1 MKPIILQTIKLT
13 KRFGTFTANDQ
24 IDFDLIEGEI
34 HAIAGENGAGKSTL
48 MKMLYGVY
56 PITEGQLLID
66 GTPQTVWNP
75 NAARASGIGM
85 VFQDF
90 RLIPAFTVTEN
101 IFISLRGGGRI
112 LDRKTLRKKIQE
124 MSDRYALQVDPDAE
138 VWRLDLGQRQHIEI
152 IKLLLQEGT
161 RVLIFD

>member
-112 LDRKTLRKKIQE
+112 LDGRPCGKKSRRCLTAMRCRWIRTPRSGGWIWDSGSILR
-124 MSDRYALQVDPDAE
+124 S
-138 VWRLDLGQRQHIEI
+138 
-152 IKLLLQEGT
+152 
-161 RVLIFD
+161 